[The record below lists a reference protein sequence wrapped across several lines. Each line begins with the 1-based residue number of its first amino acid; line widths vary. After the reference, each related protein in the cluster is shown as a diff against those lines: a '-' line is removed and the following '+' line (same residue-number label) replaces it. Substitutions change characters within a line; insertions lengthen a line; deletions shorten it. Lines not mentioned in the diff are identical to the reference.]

1 MKVDELADAKQLN
14 IDTKDRLTKAGER
27 LTKAEEKCQQLKK
40 MLKDLQ
46 KQYIGVTE
54 ELKSL
59 KSNVD
64 SGKEDSP
71 NPKVNRNSSCDP
83 NHPNLTYPI
92 TQSNV

>member
-1 MKVDELADAKQLN
+1 MKQLN
-14 IDTKDRLTKAGER
+14 TDSEVGLTKAGER
-27 LTKAEEKCQQLKK
+27 ITTAVEKCQQLKK

-46 KQYIGVTE
+46 KQYLGVTE
-54 ELKSL
+54 ELKLL

-64 SGKEDSP
+64 SGEVDPP
-71 NPKVNRNSSCDP
+71 NPKVNRNSFCDL

>member
-1 MKVDELADAKQLN
+1 MKQLN
-14 IDTKDRLTKAGER
+14 TDSKDRLTKADDM
-27 LTKAEEKCQQLKK
+27 LTKAEKQCQQLEKTQ
-40 MLKDLQ
+40 KDLQ
-46 KQYIGVTE
+46 KQYFGMTE

-64 SGKEDSP
+64 SGEVDPP
-71 NPKVNRNSSCDP
+71 NPKVNRNSSCDL